1 MRELAQAEPLPDGT
15 RLLHI
20 GLPKAGSTALQGA
33 LHAARPQLAE
43 HDVLLA
49 GPTQHPYAAAAI
61 ATGHSQPWYTDRQA
75 RSWQRLSTQLRTS
88 THRVSVLSSETFSR
102 ADRQHAQQICT
113 AISDSADHV
122 HIAIVARP
130 LALVLPS
137 TWQQALRN
145 IGVPP
150 FEEWLKQVVA
160 DPTANDTAGRF
171 IRRFDIPRK
180 IRTWSRAVEPDHIT
194 LVVLDPADRGHLLD
208 SFDRLLDLP
217 RGTLQPQPKLANE
230 SLPYPEAEMLRMVQ
244 QRFFEE
250 GHTYVEWMTQ
260 VTRWIRND
268 IRDLRSPQ
276 PHEKIR
282 PPRWA
287 VEALNDLTAPWLET
301 IRSSGVTV
309 VGDLDKLLADPDQ
322 YGELA
327 DPPAVVPVS
336 SAAELAHFL
345 YRAGRAYR
353 EGGAEP
359 RAVVTEPAAEPAIV
373 EPTVAET
380 PARELAREVGRR
392 AVRRLLRR

>member
-1 MRELAQAEPLPDGT
+1 MPEMANAQPLPDGT

-49 GPTQHPYAAAAI
+49 GRTQHPYAAAAI
-61 ATGHSQPWYTDRQA
+61 ATGHSRPWYTRRQT

-102 ADRQHAQQICT
+102 ADRQHAQQICA

-145 IGVPP
+145 VGVPP
-150 FEEWLKQVVA
+150 FEEWLKQVIA
-160 DPTANDTAGRF
+160 DPAEGQIAGRF
-171 IRRFDIPRK
+171 IRRFDIPRT
-180 IRTWSRAVEPDHIT
+180 IRVWSRAVEPDRIT
-194 LVVLDPADRGHLLD
+194 LIVLDPAQRAHLLD
-208 SFDRLLDLP
+208 TFDRLLDLP
-217 RGTLQPQPKLANE
+217 RGTLRPQPKLVNE

-244 QRFFEE
+244 QRFYDE
-250 GHTYVEWMTQ
+250 GHTYAEWMTQ

-276 PHEKIR
+276 PEEKIR
-282 PPRWA
+282 PPPVGGRGHQRDHR
-287 VEALNDLTAPWLET
+287 ALA
-301 IRSSGVTV
+301 GQ
-309 VGDLDKLLADPDQ
+309 DP
-322 YGELA
+322 
-327 DPPAVVPVS
+327 V
-336 SAAELAHFL
+336 
-345 YRAGRAYR
+345 
-353 EGGAEP
+353 
-359 RAVVTEPAAEPAIV
+359 
-373 EPTVAET
+373 
-380 PARELAREVGRR
+380 
-392 AVRRLLRR
+392 LRRDRRRQPGKAAR